1 MRMMNF
7 CKFPFAVLLF
17 LFATFKLFFRHSFYH
32 FFVCVRTRLKTVY
45 MLIYVTQ
52 KLKWKFDIRDSWL
65 DTFLVHEPCQR
76 NPPPATCAILCVLIG
91 YPSGHWGPT
100 CLLGISRVCP
110 ARKTSLC
117 DHIINPLLTKFVRPR
132 WLGIALVLFC
142 VLTSEICA
150 ILDRCTFCRSTKRSM
165 KKVLSQRFLL
175 SSFKTLYNA
184 KYLQNAGKLETWE
197 LENNVG
203 TTHFSYVQTN
213 LVPRVEEDPGNEVV
227 FTRTNFRPA
236 EKVTGFSFYT
246 GPFKISTL

>member
-7 CKFPFAVLLF
+7 CKLLFAVLLF
-17 LFATFKLFFRHSFYH
+17 FRHFWAVFQTLLLPLFSLHKNKIKNGIHAHLSDSKAEMKVWYPWFVIRY
-32 FFVCVRTRLKTVY
+32 FFGPWTVPE
-45 MLIYVTQ
+45 
-52 KLKWKFDIRDSWL
+52 
-65 DTFLVHEPCQR
+65 EPT
-76 NPPPATCAILCVLIG
+76 PSTCGILCVLIG

-100 CLLGISRVCP
+100 CLLRISRVCP

-117 DHIINPLLTKFVRPR
+117 DHIINPLLIKFVRPR

-203 TTHFSYVQTN
+203 TTHFSFVQTN

-227 FTRTNFRPA
+227 FTRTNFPPA
-236 EKVTGFSFYT
+236 EKVTGYSVYT
-246 GPFKISTL
+246 GPFNISTL

>member
-1 MRMMNF
+1 
-7 CKFPFAVLLF
+7 
-17 LFATFKLFFRHSFYH
+17 
-32 FFVCVRTRLKTVY
+32 
-45 MLIYVTQ
+45 MLIYLTQ
-52 KLKWKFDIRDSWL
+52 KLKWKFDIRDAWL
-65 DTFLVHEPCQR
+65 DSFLVREPCQR
-76 NPPPATCAILCVLIG
+76 NPPPSTCGILCVLIG

-142 VLTSEICA
+142 VSTSEICA

-236 EKVTGFSFYT
+236 EKVTGYWVYT
-246 GPFKISTL
+246 GPFNISTL